1 MEVLMAQSNTP
12 TEMKTVKVTIVS
24 PTYNEAENVT
34 RLVHDVGAA
43 LSGIDYEL
51 VIADDDSPDRTWAVA
66 QELAAQN
73 PRIRVLRR
81 TADRGLSP
89 AVIEG
94 FLSSSSDY
102 VGVIDA
108 DLQHD
113 PAILPQMVAAL
124 DAGAEIAVGSRYVE
138 GGGTGTWNAARRFQS
153 WVATRLARTFLGV
166 ELTDPM
172 SGYFILRRDDFNRI
186 HKQLDSSGFK
196 ILLEIIAR
204 LAPSRLEEVP
214 FTFRTR
220 VAGQSKL
227 SSKVIFQYLG
237 QLWRLSSVSRYMSVR
252 FIKFAIVGASGT
264 IINLCAFLIFA
275 RLLGLRDW
283 RISALATLFA
293 NLTNYVFNNAWTF
306 VDRGHRGWSV
316 VRGYVTYLGLSLVGM
331 LASTLT
337 FAGLTSASRN
347 YLHILQSAK
356 ESYILALGFQLIAIL
371 VGTIFNYELHS
382 RFTWRN
388 KDVSED
394 ASSDPGSLSRNN
406 LVMKGETPD
415 QTNSTERNFSRMVLA
430 KGESLRSGGDAGVG
444 DVVACSVGDNGK
456 PVA

>member
-1 MEVLMAQSNTP
+1 MEVFLAQQTSYG
-12 TEMKTVKVTIVS
+12 VKIVRVTIVS
-24 PTYNEAENVT
+24 PTYNEAESVP
-34 RLVHDVGAA
+34 RLVHEVGTV
-43 LSGIDYEL
+43 LSGIEYEL
-51 VIADDDSPDRTWAVA
+51 LIADDDSPDRTWAVA
-66 QELAAQN
+66 QELATQN

-81 TADRGLSP
+81 TTDRGLSP

-113 PAILPQMVAAL
+113 PAILPQMIAAL

-153 WVATRLARTFLGV
+153 WVATKLAQTFLGV

-172 SGYFILRRDDFNRI
+172 SGYFVLRRGDFNRI
-186 HKQLDSSGFK
+186 HKQLDSGGFK

-214 FTFRTR
+214 YTFRER

-227 SSKVIFQYLG
+227 SSRVVLQYLG

-252 FIKFAIVGASGT
+252 FVKFALVGASGT
-264 IINLCAFLIFA
+264 IINLCAFLSFA

-293 NLTNYVFNNAWTF
+293 NLTNYVLNNAWTF
-306 VDRGHRGWSV
+306 VDKGHRGWSLL
-316 VRGYVTYLGLSLVGM
+316 RGYVTYLGFSLVGM
-331 LASTLT
+331 SASTLT
-337 FAGLTSASRN
+337 FAALTRAYDI
-347 YLHILQSAK
+347 YLHPLQPSK
-356 ESYILALGFQLIAIL
+356 ESYILALGFQFVAIL
-371 VGTIFNYELHS
+371 VGTVFNYELNK
-382 RFTWRN
+382 RFTWRD
-388 KDVSED
+388 KGVSE
-394 ASSDPGSLSRNN
+394 SKFSDSKSFSRDDF
-406 LVMKGETPD
+406 VSMEKKPD
-415 QTNSTERNFSRMVLA
+415 QARSTEREFRRMPL
-430 KGESLRSGGDAGVG
+430 
-444 DVVACSVGDNGK
+444 VVKDKTVE
-456 PVA
+456 

>member
-1 MEVLMAQSNTP
+1 MEVFLAQQTSYG
-12 TEMKTVKVTIVS
+12 VKIVRVTIVS
-24 PTYNEAENVT
+24 PTYNEAESVP
-34 RLVHDVGAA
+34 RLVHEVGTV
-43 LSGIDYEL
+43 LSGIEYEL
-51 VIADDDSPDRTWAVA
+51 LIADDDSPDRTWAVA
-66 QELAAQN
+66 QELATQN

-81 TADRGLSP
+81 TTDRGLSP

-113 PAILPQMVAAL
+113 PAILPQMIAAL

-153 WVATRLARTFLGV
+153 WVATKLAQTFLGV

-186 HKQLDSSGFK
+186 QKQLDSSGFK

-204 LAPSRLEEVP
+204 LAPSRLEEIP
-214 FTFRTR
+214 YTFRAR

-227 SSKVIFQYLG
+227 TSKVVFQFLG

-252 FIKFAIVGASGT
+252 FIKFGIVGASGT
-264 IINLCAFLIFA
+264 IINLCAFVSFA

-306 VDRGHRGWSV
+306 VDRGHRGWSLL
-316 VRGYVTYLGLSLVGM
+316 RGYVSYLGFSLVGM

-337 FAGLTSASRN
+337 FWGLTGAYHS
-347 YLHILQSAK
+347 YVHTVQPAK
-356 ESYILALGFQLIAIL
+356 ESYILALGFQLVAIL
-371 VGTIFNYELHS
+371 VGTVFNYELNR

-388 KDVSED
+388 RDVTESKCSHPKSLVRND
-394 ASSDPGSLSRNN
+394 LASMEEN
-406 LVMKGETPD
+406 PD
-415 QTNSTERNFSRMVLA
+415 QAGSTEHDFRRMP
-430 KGESLRSGGDAGVG
+430 
-444 DVVACSVGDNGK
+444 VVVMDNSVE
-456 PVA
+456 

>member
-1 MEVLMAQSNTP
+1 M
-12 TEMKTVKVTIVS
+12 KVTIVS

-34 RLVHDVGAA
+34 RLVHDVGKA

-51 VIADDDSPDRTWAVA
+51 LIADDDSPDRTWAVA
-66 QELAAQN
+66 QELAVRN
-73 PRIRVLRR
+73 PRVRVLRR
-81 TADRGLSP
+81 TTDRGLSP

-113 PAILPQMVAAL
+113 PAILPQMIAAL

-153 WVATRLARTFLGV
+153 WVATKLAQTFLGV
-166 ELTDPM
+166 ELSDPM
-172 SGYFILRRDDFNRI
+172 SGYFIMRRDDFNRI

-204 LAPSRLEEVP
+204 LAPSRLEEVAY
-214 FTFRTR
+214 TFRTR

-227 SSKVIFQYLG
+227 SSRVILQYLG

-264 IINLCAFLIFA
+264 IINLCAFLSFA
-275 RLLGLRDW
+275 RLLGVRDW

-293 NLTNYVFNNAWTF
+293 NFTNYLFNNAWTF
-306 VDRGHRGWSV
+306 VDRGHRGWSLL
-316 VRGYVTYLGLSLVGM
+316 RGYVTYLGLSLVGM
-331 LASTLT
+331 SASTLT
-337 FAGLTSASRN
+337 FAGLTGAYRT
-347 YLHILQSAK
+347 YVHTVQPAQ
-356 ESYILALGFQLIAIL
+356 ESYILALGFQFVAIL
-371 VGTIFNYELHS
+371 VGTVFNYELNK
-382 RFTWRN
+382 RFTWRD
-388 KDVSED
+388 KDVSE
-394 ASSDPGSLSRNN
+394 SKVSNPKNLSPNDFVSMEEN
-406 LVMKGETPD
+406 LV
-415 QTNSTERNFSRMVLA
+415 Q
-430 KGESLRSGGDAGVG
+430 VG
-444 DVVACSVGDNGK
+444 TSDRDFRQVR
-456 PVA
+456 

>member
-1 MEVLMAQSNTP
+1 M
-12 TEMKTVKVTIVS
+12 KVTIVS
-24 PTYNEAENVT
+24 PTYNEAENVE
-34 RLVHDVGAA
+34 RLACEVGNV

-51 VIADDDSPDRTWAVA
+51 LIADDDSPDRTWAVA
-66 QELAAQN
+66 QTLASES

-81 TADRGLSP
+81 TTDRGLSS

-113 PAILPQMVAAL
+113 PAILPQMIATL
-124 DAGAEIAVGSRYVE
+124 DAGAEIAVGSRYIE

-153 WVATRLARTFLGV
+153 WVATKLAQTFLGV

-214 FTFRTR
+214 YTFRAR

-227 SSKVIFQYLG
+227 TSKVVLQYLG

-252 FIKFAIVGASGT
+252 FIKFALVGASGT
-264 IINLCAFLIFA
+264 IINLCAFLSFA
-275 RLLGLRDW
+275 RLFGVRDW
-283 RISALATLFA
+283 RISALATLLA
-293 NLTNYVFNNAWTF
+293 NFTNYVFNNAWTF
-306 VDRGHRGWSV
+306 VDRGHRGWSL

-331 LASTLT
+331 SASTLT
-337 FAGLTSASRN
+337 FAGLSGAYRT
-347 YLHILQSAK
+347 YLHAGQPDK
-356 ESYILALGFQLIAIL
+356 ESYILALGFQLVAIL
-371 VGTIFNYELHS
+371 VGTIFNYELNR
-382 RFTWRN
+382 RFTWRD
-388 KDVSED
+388 KDVSEGEPFD
-394 ASSDPGSLSRNN
+394 TGTSHETTLSRWKKKM
-406 LVMKGETPD
+406 LIKAVRP
-415 QTNSTERNFSRMVLA
+415 STTSDECPL
-430 KGESLRSGGDAGVG
+430 
-444 DVVACSVGDNGK
+444 
-456 PVA
+456 P